1 MVEIAAWLGVVV
13 LVLVALVYFAG
24 RASDRVWDDE
34 SYERERRGGTA
45 LGNAA
50 LGIRSL
56 FEPGAKHALEERITQ
71 RVDDVE
77 SGDPPS
83 PGHGN
88 GDRIPPQG
96 LGVDPTDAAG

>member
-1 MVEIAAWLGVVV
+1 MRQGEYVVEVAAWLGVVV
-13 LVLVALVYFAG
+13 LILVALVYFAG

-88 GDRIPPQG
+88 QRS
-96 LGVDPTDAAG
+96 DPSPGSGS